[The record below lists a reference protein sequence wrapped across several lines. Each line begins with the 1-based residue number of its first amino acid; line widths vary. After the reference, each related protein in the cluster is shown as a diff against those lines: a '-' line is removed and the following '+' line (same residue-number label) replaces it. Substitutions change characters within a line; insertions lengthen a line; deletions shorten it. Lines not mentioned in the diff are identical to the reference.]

1 MELWRDLLVDFSSEF
16 IPETSFALVG
26 NSVGSLACL
35 MTAASLQKRIKGIAL
50 LNCAGAMNNK
60 SLTDD
65 WRIRLA
71 LPLFLLIDFLLK
83 IKPVADY
90 LFRAYASKE
99 NVEKILQRVYC
110 NQTAVDQE
118 LVEIIHRP
126 STDPGAQEVFI
137 SIITGTLLKECD
149 FVRGDGVN

>member
-1 MELWRDLLVDFSSEF
+1 
-16 IPETSFALVG
+16 
-26 NSVGSLACL
+26 
-35 MTAASLQKRIKGIAL
+35 
-50 LNCAGAMNNK
+50 MNNK

-83 IKPVADY
+83 IKPIADY
-90 LFRAYASKE
+90 LFRTYASKA
-99 NVEKILQRVYC
+99 NVERILQAVYC
-110 NQTAVDQE
+110 NQTAVDEE

-137 SIITGTLLKECD
+137 SIITGTLVKEWDFEICD
-149 FVRGDGVN
+149 DVE